1 MGSSGFDDSG
11 FHLPYPSSS
20 RLVWV
25 GPTRLRTERSAYLLP
40 HLVRNYTSE
49 TGRDTTFMRVVE
61 VRGSDYGDLRP
72 DLFRREVVWE
82 VGCLRYVCLAEI
94 SSLRS
99 FTSTL

>member
-1 MGSSGFDDSG
+1 
-11 FHLPYPSSS
+11 
-20 RLVWV
+20 
-25 GPTRLRTERSAYLLP
+25 
-40 HLVRNYTSE
+40 
-49 TGRDTTFMRVVE
+49 MRVVE